1 MPAAM
6 AANVRTEVSRRELAL
21 LALGACL
28 VAVVM
33 TWPLVLN
40 LRTDISKD
48 LGDPLV
54 QSWEVAWDGYALA
67 HQPLHFFQSN
77 QFWPLHDTLA
87 FSDSLAGYAPAGLIG
102 HGPEDAVARYN
113 VLFLFAYA
121 LCFAGAYLLGREL
134 GLSPAAAT
142 VCGAAFAF
150 APLRL
155 EQDGHLHVIS
165 SGGIPLALALGL
177 RGYRLFRPGWVVAGF
192 CVAAWELTLGFT
204 LGLPLAYMLLSLG
217 LIAAVWWLHVG
228 RPRPPRRLLIA
239 TVIGALI
246 FAATA
251 IVMSRPYMR
260 VLDDEPNARRSI
272 DTVQHFSG
280 PLQVFLI
287 APPENTVWGDATA
300 GLREGVSSIP
310 EKTLFPGLLTLAL
323 AIAGLCTATYRRGL
337 RIGLGIG
344 VLLVSVLALGFKV
357 EDGLL
362 WPYRIVYEVLPGF
375 QGLRTPGRLATFS
388 SLGLA
393 LLAGAGAEALRRAY
407 VERARRGR
415 LPGGAGAASALIVL
429 LGLGITIEG
438 RGLPFDPVDDQ
449 AQPAVPKTDARFSQI
464 PAPQLH
470 LPALRPQDNRRYL
483 LWSTDG
489 FPDMINGRSSINPV
503 FTFSIFARVQGF
515 PDAASVQLLRDTGVR
530 SVVLHVGRA
539 ANTPWALAAQKSIAG
554 LGITRRRRGYDLI
567 YELGSPRAVVGTGA
581 ATEAAAAGVR
591 RSR

>member
-6 AANVRTEVSRRELAL
+6 AANVRKEVSRRELAL

-28 VAVVM
+28 IAVVM

-87 FSDSLAGYAPAGLIG
+87 FSDALVGYAPAGLIG
-102 HGPEDAVARYN
+102 QGPADAVARYN

-142 VCGAAFAF
+142 VCGAAYAF

-165 SGGIPLALALGL
+165 SGGIALALALGL
-177 RGYRLFRPGWVVAGF
+177 RGYRLLRPGWVVAGF

-217 LIAAVWWLHVG
+217 LIAAVWWLRAG

-251 IVMSRPYMR
+251 IVMARPYMR
-260 VLDDEPNARRSI
+260 VLDDQPSARRSI
-272 DTVQHFSG
+272 DTVEHFSG

-300 GLREGVSSIP
+300 GLREGVSNIP
-310 EKTLFPGLLTLAL
+310 EKTLFPGLLTLTL
-323 AIAGLCTATYRRGL
+323 GIAGLCTGAYRRGL

-344 VLLVSVLALGFKV
+344 VLLFSVLALGFKV

-375 QGLRTPGRLATFS
+375 QGLRTPGRLVTFS

-407 VERARRGR
+407 VERAKRGR
-415 LPGGAGAASALIVL
+415 LPGGPATASAMVAVL
-429 LGLGITIEG
+429 ALCITIEG
-438 RGLPFDPVDDQ
+438 RGIPFDPVNDQ
-449 AQPAVPKTDARFSQI
+449 AQPAVPKADIRFASI
-464 PAPQLH
+464 RAPQLH
-470 LPALRPQDNRRYL
+470 LPALRPPDNRRYL

-489 FPDMINGRSSINPV
+489 FHDMINGRSSIDPV
-503 FTFSIFARVQGF
+503 FTFSIFYRVESF

-530 SVVLHVGRA
+530 SVVLHTDRTP
-539 ANTPWALAAQKSIAG
+539 NTPWAYAAEKPIAG
-554 LGITRRRRGYDLI
+554 LGISRRRRGYDLI
-567 YELGSPRAVVGTGA
+567 YELGSPSAAAGTGEA
-581 ATEAAAAGVR
+581 KAAAAGVR